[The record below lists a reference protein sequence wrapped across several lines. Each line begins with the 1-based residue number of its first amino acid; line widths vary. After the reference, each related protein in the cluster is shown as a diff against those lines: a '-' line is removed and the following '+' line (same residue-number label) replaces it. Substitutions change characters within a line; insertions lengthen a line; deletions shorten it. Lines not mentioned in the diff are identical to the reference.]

1 MHLVVCAEVLQWG
14 QSHPGEHSLCL
25 PSHSH
30 LFEHNANILPAH
42 SHILNISLN
51 SNFWH
56 LLIHQYSRQQVMLVA
71 GGGEKRKI
79 SNTTFFFPPV
89 SYLVLPTGAFYDFHW
104 ENGISCHNRIVIR
117 METHLKWNPYSPSLT
132 NSIRLRKIT
141 IDYIIQCHISL
152 HIWLNYPA

>member
-1 MHLVVCAEVLQWG
+1 MRRCYSEGNLTQG
-14 QSHPGEHSLCL
+14 NT
-25 PSHSH
+25 
-30 LFEHNANILPAH
+30 LFAFH
-42 SHILNISLN
+42 HILISSSTMPIFFQHILTFSIFNIVSIAY
-51 SNFWH
+51 FWH

-152 HIWLNYPA
+152 HI